1 MAYSVVT
8 KFLGPTDHRGSRVR
22 AVGIF
27 GAVTIPWDHALDSLD
42 NHYAAVRALLAKCGV
57 TPHGNLTPSE
67 SPVRGHS
74 YVFTFHT

>member
-1 MAYSVVT
+1 MAFSVVT

-27 GAVTIPWDHALDSLD
+27 GAVTVPWDHALDSLD
-42 NHYAAVRALLAKCGV
+42 NHYAAVMALLSRCEI
-57 TPHGNLTPSE
+57 TPHGNITTAR
-67 SPVRGHS
+67 SPVREHS